1 MINEEKQM
9 LRDLNSVH
17 DDLYYSAVRHL
28 LRRMPRIVRRA
39 GRLVVM
45 AAFSMV
51 FVSMA
56 QAQAAEPQATSEAL
70 ASWAY
75 RKPPRDVPLRVGVL
89 PPEAIMPYIY
99 PGRKMPDSICNRI
112 WQDQSDSYERPFAV
126 TYVSDRRVS
135 ETRALPGVFALD
147 NYILPSQNDFA
158 RLQTAKEYGKGER
171 GFFNATQEAVLLVD
185 HEQETGVGNIYWAL
199 YLKKINAVKCEN
211 KKLSECKRFE
221 AQAELYEFK
230 LDSWPNDFL
239 RKADIGKVHIDSRC
253 VGQQYLYHREPF
265 LGRPG
270 LIERFLPLL
279 RND

>member
-1 MINEEKQM
+1 M
-9 LRDLNSVH
+9 LAAALSV
-17 DDLYYSAVRHL
+17 
-28 LRRMPRIVRRA
+28 P
-39 GRLVVM
+39 
-45 AAFSMV
+45 AA
-51 FVSMA
+51 SMA
-56 QAQAAEPQATSEAL
+56 PAQTPQPQATSEAL

-89 PPEAIMPYIY
+89 PPEAVMPYIY

-112 WQDQSDSYERPFAV
+112 WQDPSGSYERPFAV

-158 RLQTAKEYGKGER
+158 RLQTAQGYGKGER
-171 GFFNATQEAVLLVD
+171 GFFNAAQEAVLIVD
-185 HEQETGVGNIYWAL
+185 NDQETGMDKIYWAL
-199 YLKKINAVKCEN
+199 YLKKIKAVKCEN
-211 KKLSECKRFE
+211 QKLSECKRFE
-221 AQAELYEFK
+221 AQAELYEFMYM
-230 LDSWPNDFL
+230 PGTDFL